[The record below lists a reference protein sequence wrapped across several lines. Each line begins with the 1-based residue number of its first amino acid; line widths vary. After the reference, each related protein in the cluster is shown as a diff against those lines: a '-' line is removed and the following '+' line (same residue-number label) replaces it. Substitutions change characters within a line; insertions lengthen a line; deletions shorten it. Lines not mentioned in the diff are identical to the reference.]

1 MILDKIVRATRLRIK
16 EPENRGESNDP
27 LSLKEA
33 ITSVRGKHAIIAE
46 IKFSSP
52 SSGRIRDRTDPAAI
66 AEEYRRGGCAA
77 ISVLTEPEFFGGR
90 PEDIAAVKEA
100 VPLPVLRKDFIID
113 IRQIGETKDLG
124 ADAVLLIAGL
134 LGDRLKTFVSAACKA
149 GLEPLVEV
157 HTQHEAE
164 MALASGAGII
174 GINNRDLR
182 TMQIRP
188 ETTAARAGPIRDAGR
203 LVVAMSGIAGPEDIR
218 RLALHADAF
227 LVGTALMSANE
238 PHTVLEGLVFA

>member
-1 MILDKIVRATRLRIK
+1 MILDEILRTTRHRIK
-16 EPENRGESNDP
+16 EPGRGGKRNDP

-33 ITSVRGKHAIIAE
+33 ITSVRGRHAVIAE

-77 ISVLTEPEFFGGR
+77 ISVLTEPEFFAGR

-100 VPLPVLRKDFIID
+100 VHLPVLRKDFIID
-113 IRQIGETKDLG
+113 IRQIGESKDLG

-134 LGDRLKTFVSAACKA
+134 LGDRLTTFVSAAYAA

-157 HTQHEAE
+157 HTHHDVEV
-164 MALASGAGII
+164 ALASGAGII
-174 GINNRDLR
+174 GINNRNLR
-182 TMQIRP
+182 TMQIRS
-188 ETTAARAGPIRDAGR
+188 ETTAARAGPIRNAGR
-203 LVVAMSGIAGPEDIR
+203 LVVAMSGIAEPEDIR
-218 RLALHADAF
+218 RLAPYADAF
-227 LVGTALMSANE
+227 LVGTALMSAKE

>member
-1 MILDKIVRATRLRIK
+1 MILDEIVRATQLRIK
-16 EPENRGESNDP
+16 EPGRGGERNAP
-27 LSLKEA
+27 LSLKKA
-33 ITSVRGKHAIIAE
+33 IMSVRGKHAVIAE

-52 SSGRIRDRTDPAAI
+52 SSGRIRDRTDPGAI
-66 AEEYRRGGCAA
+66 AEEYRKGGCAA

-100 VPLPVLRKDFIID
+100 VHLPVLRKDFIID
-113 IRQIGETKDLG
+113 IRQIGESKDLG

-134 LGDRLKTFVSAACKA
+134 LGVRLRTFVSFAYAT

-157 HTQHEAE
+157 HTPGEAE
-164 MALASGAGII
+164 MALASGADII

-182 TMQIRP
+182 TMQVRP

-218 RLALHADAF
+218 QLAPHADAF
-227 LVGTALMSANE
+227 LVGTALMSAKE
-238 PHTVLEGLVFA
+238 PQKVLEELVFA